1 MDEDLPHVRDG
12 AKVSMGEMEKD
23 IGLLRNGLAEVS
35 REIEF
40 HRGAGPTQPGDKF
53 LAVMCE
59 FQAQATVRITELE
72 DKFQDMK
79 TRSVLY
85 SIYSKRFQR
94 ANLIIRIFQIYSSD
108 LTALFASLG
117 RMAH

>member
-1 MDEDLPHVRDG
+1 MQTKYKDLLKLDEDLPHVHDG

-40 HRGAGPTQPGDKF
+40 HRGVGQTQPGDKF

-59 FQAQATVRITELE
+59 FQAQASVRLTELE

-79 TRSVLY
+79 TR
-85 SIYSKRFQR
+85 
-94 ANLIIRIFQIYSSD
+94 
-108 LTALFASLG
+108 
-117 RMAH
+117 